1 MSEDPKGET
10 KPQGEGVIENPEEE
24 MCRTDWKTGLPS
36 DADQKPDRIR
46 RQPMRFGH
54 QEGLTA

>member
-1 MSEDPKGET
+1 
-10 KPQGEGVIENPEEE
+10 

-36 DADQKPDRIR
+36 DAEQKPDRIR
-46 RQPMRFGH
+46 RQPVRFGH